1 MGLSDV
7 FELGKIESGSTFNKE
22 SVITGVFK
30 PSFPIIESKDTGV
43 FGIAQSAEAVIKSFR
58 SYVFGERHDTI
69 WLSDVTFSSLLT
81 KIKIHKNLN
90 FEIFVLN
97 QNN

>member
-7 FELGKIESGSTFNKE
+7 SELGKIESESTFNKE
-22 SVITGVFK
+22 SIITGVFK

-43 FGIAQSAEAVIKSFR
+43 LGIVQSAEAVIKSFR
-58 SYVFGERHDTI
+58 SYVFGELHDTI
-69 WLSDVTFSSLLT
+69 WLSDVTFSSFLT
-81 KIKIHKNLN
+81 KILIYKNLKY
-90 FEIFVLN
+90 EIFEQN